1 MEKPD
6 DLSLPEC
13 WEFLAHQSVGR
24 LALSIQALPAV
35 LPVQYYLAD
44 RTFAICLGHFRAPDR
59 IIDNSVVAF
68 AVDSIDLVSMSGLS
82 VQVQGTLSPLSP
94 RGMRSDCGQPAA
106 GQVVCLTPATISGH
120 KLQLCPF
127 LSM

>member
-1 MEKPD
+1 MEKPG
-6 DLSLPEC
+6 DLSAQEC

-24 LALSIQALPAV
+24 LSLSIHALPAV
-35 LPVQYYLAD
+35 LPVQYYLAN

-68 AVDSIDLVSMSGLS
+68 AVDNIDLTTMSGLS
-82 VQVQGTLSPLSP
+82 VQVQGTLSPLRP
-94 RGMRSDCGQPAA
+94 TGTRTDCGQPAA

-120 KLQLCPF
+120 RLQLCPF